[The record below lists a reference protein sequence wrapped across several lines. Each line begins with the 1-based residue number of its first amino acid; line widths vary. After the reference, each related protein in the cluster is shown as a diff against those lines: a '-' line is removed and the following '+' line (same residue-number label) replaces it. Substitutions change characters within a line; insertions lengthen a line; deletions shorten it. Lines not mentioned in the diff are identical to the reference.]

1 MRSRGVGVLVALC
14 CSLLLVTTPAAAV
27 ARSPAVAP
35 GVSERTASAPGAIQS
50 PPTPI
55 QPAPGAIQSPSGTIQ
70 PSTPVAQPDD
80 SNACFPD
87 SGYRF
92 TIGTLGPQIEM
103 VVHLSLLTN
112 LGAPGT
118 LGVELSGSIDEG
130 EPLIDLKTGA
140 VFHGVTDVGRFLDN
154 PFGVFSIAY
163 DYTFRLPF
171 AGIDYQSDE
180 APISGPVGESRC

>member
-50 PPTPI
+50 PPSPI
-55 QPAPGAIQSPSGTIQ
+55 QPAPGATQS
-70 PSTPVAQPDD
+70 STPAYQTTGSD
-80 SNACFPD
+80 ACFPD

-118 LGVELSGSIDEG
+118 LGVELSGAIDEG

-163 DYTFRLPF
+163 DYTFQLPF

>member
-35 GVSERTASAPGAIQS
+35 GVSERTASAPSA
-50 PPTPI
+50 I
-55 QPAPGAIQSPSGTIQ
+55 QPAPGATQS
-70 PSTPVAQPDD
+70 STPAYQPDD
-80 SNACFPD
+80 SDACFPD

-118 LGVELSGSIDEG
+118 LGVELSGAIDQG

-163 DYTFRLPF
+163 DYSFQLPF

>member
-1 MRSRGVGVLVALC
+1 MRSRGVSVLVALC
-14 CSLLLVTTPAAAV
+14 CGLLLVTMPAAAI
-27 ARSPAVAP
+27 ARSPAVAT
-35 GVSERTASAPGAIQS
+35 GASESTASAPGVIQS
-50 PPTPI
+50 
-55 QPAPGAIQSPSGTIQ
+55 APGSIQS
-70 PSTPVAQPDD
+70 STPAYQTAGSD
-80 SNACFPD
+80 ACFPD

-130 EPLIDLKTGA
+130 DPLIDLKTGA

-163 DYTFRLPF
+163 DYTFQLPF

>member
-1 MRSRGVGVLVALC
+1 MGSQRASVLAALC
-14 CSLLLVTTPAAAV
+14 CSLLLVTTPAAAL
-27 ARSPAVAP
+27 ARPSTVPPSPTGGA
-35 GVSERTASAPGAIQS
+35 ASSSPHAIQS
-50 PPTPI
+50 
-55 QPAPGAIQSPSGTIQ
+55 
-70 PSTPVAQPDD
+70 STPAYQTD
-80 SNACFPD
+80 SSGACFPD

-140 VFHGVTDVGRFLDN
+140 VFHGVTDVARFLDN
-154 PFGVFSIAY
+154 PFAVFSIAY
-163 DYTFRLPF
+163 DYTFQLPF

>member
-1 MRSRGVGVLVALC
+1 MRSRGVSVLVALC
-14 CSLLLVTTPAAAV
+14 CSLLLVTMPAAAI
-27 ARSPAVAP
+27 APSSATAP
-35 GVSERTASAPGAIQS
+35 GVGEITASSPAPIQS
-50 PPTPI
+50 PTPAY
-55 QPAPGAIQSPSGTIQ
+55 QADGG
-70 PSTPVAQPDD
+70 
-80 SNACFPD
+80 NACFPD

-118 LGVELSGSIDEG
+118 LGVELAGSIDEG
-130 EPLIDLKTGA
+130 NPLIDLRTGA
-140 VFHGVTDVGRFLDN
+140 VFHGVTDVGRFLNN

-163 DYTFRLPF
+163 DYTFQLPF

-180 APISGPVGESRC
+180 APVSGPVGESRC